1 MKPPLRTKSVGTKV
15 SEAEFALL
23 EERARGAGMRLAEWV
38 REALLAAPVEPV
50 AGSGVDSGEV
60 ALGEILAL
68 RSLLLN
74 LHFRAAKGEPVAEA
88 EMRGLIERADGTKI
102 ERADGTK
109 IERADGT
116 KIERARERMA
126 AVRTAA
132 RATAPE
138 PETASETTAE
148 THRRRDRRRAEHGGM
163 GTQGVAEPDAG
174 VDVDG
179 DPADDGVLRRD
190 ADGGVR
196 GELDGGGAAVPV
208 GLPCAAHDA
217 CYTNA
222 GVGVW
227 DNWNLNL
234 SPDKQAKLQQPESM
248 QCSALN
254 KRRWA
259 WAVNQTFTN
268 VWGVYTCQ

>member
-102 ERADGTK
+102 ERA
-109 IERADGT
+109 
-116 KIERARERMA
+116 RERME
-126 AVRTAA
+126 AVRAAA
-132 RATAPE
+132 RAT
-138 PETASETTAE
+138 
-148 THRRRDRRRAEHGGM
+148 
-163 GTQGVAEPDAG
+163 VAEPESEA
-174 VDVDG
+174 
-179 DPADDGVLRRD
+179 
-190 ADGGVR
+190 
-196 GELDGGGAAVPV
+196 ETAAE
-208 GLPCAAHDA
+208 
-217 CYTNA
+217 TN
-222 GVGVW
+222 
-227 DNWNLNL
+227 
-234 SPDKQAKLQQPESM
+234 PEE
-248 QCSALN
+248 
-254 KRRWA
+254 
-259 WAVNQTFTN
+259 
-268 VWGVYTCQ
+268 G